1 MTTST
6 AAVTGTDVAGIER
19 DLRRMELLVRREH
32 KIRAAGR
39 SAPVTSYLQL
49 ATRSRD
55 RKRSLDA

>member
-6 AAVTGTDVAGIER
+6 AAVTGSDVAGIER
-19 DLRRMELLVRREH
+19 DLRRMELLNRREH

-39 SAPVTSYLQL
+39 AAPVFSYLQL

-55 RKRSLDA
+55 RRRYLDA